1 MLVYKGQ
8 RQRWIPLCGGI
19 EVATAADGH
28 GNGRKAVGPKG
39 WENILMA
46 TPGLCIHWLMLLLI
60 GWRDIKQDGHAVFVL
75 QLCAVRIN
83 KDGSIGVISACRH
96 QGFLQ

>member
-1 MLVYKGQ
+1 MLLYKGQ
-8 RQRWIPLCGGI
+8 RQRCIPLYWRI
-19 EVATAADGH
+19 KVATAADGDR
-28 GNGRKAVGPKG
+28 NIRKAVGPKG

-46 TPGLCIHWLMLLLI
+46 TPGLSIHWLMLLLI
-60 GWRDIKQDGHAVFVL
+60 GWRDIKQDGHPVFVL

-83 KDGSIGVISACRH
+83 KDGAIGVISGCCH